1 MSIEFVVKT
10 PEGKLYEI
18 SELISKISYKD
29 VLNDGCGKLEFSYLN
44 DDLIIENGSE
54 IQFKYNSV
62 GILSGRVFKIERDR
76 GKEITVT
83 AYDRLRYCKAK
94 DTFNIKKDTVTTL
107 VTRMCNY
114 FNLPKGAI
122 TDTKYVLAPGVAD
135 GDPWLDII
143 YKAISETLVNTGRK
157 YCLRDEFGSV
167 ALRDMEDLKLD
178 LVLGDES
185 LCYDYKYGK
194 SIDDDFYNQIKIE
207 VKGNK
212 ERESQIIIS
221 KDDSSTKKY
230 GLLQYFEKANE
241 NSNSSQVKS
250 KANVLLNLYN
260 REAETLSLEC
270 LGDTSVR
277 AGSSFYAQISDI
289 SLNKRLI
296 VNEITHE
303 FLPVH
308 TMSME
313 VSI

>member
-1 MSIEFVVKT
+1 MIEFWVKAQDGT
-10 PEGKLYEI
+10 FYEI
-18 SELISKISYKD
+18 SELVTKISYED
-29 VLNDGCGKLEFSYLN
+29 RLNFGCSKLQFSYLN
-44 DDLIIENGSE
+44 DNLIIKNGNAVL
-54 IQFKYNSV
+54 FKYGSV
-62 GILSGRVFKIERDR
+62 DIFSGFVFRVEQDK
-76 GKEITVT
+76 GKEIAVT

-94 DTFNIKKDTVTTL
+94 DTFNIKSDTVTTL

-114 FNLPKGAI
+114 FDLPKGAI

-135 GDPWLDII
+135 GDPWMDIV

-185 LCYDYKYGK
+185 FCYDYKYDK

-221 KDDSSTKKY
+221 KDDSSIKKY

-296 VNEITHE
+296 VNEVTHE

-308 TMSME
+308 TMSLE